1 MNIVIQKFGGTSMA
15 TEENRNKVAEK
26 IIKKNNENYNIV
38 VVVSAIGR
46 AGNPYATDSL
56 LQLVDKKTLGKR
68 EMDLLLSC
76 GEIISA
82 VVLSNVLNKKGI
94 KTKVF
99 TGYQAG
105 IITDNNFGNAEIT
118 KINPINIIETLK
130 KNKIAI
136 VAGFQ
141 GMTPE
146 AEITTLGRG
155 GSDITAIALGKALD
169 CNYVEI
175 YTDVD
180 GIMTADPNIVPTA
193 KVLET
198 MCYSEVY
205 QLAEDGAKVIHPKAI
220 EIAQQSN
227 VPVRIKNTFSD
238 NTGTTIEEPSVSYY
252 NNRKE
257 LFSDKIITA
266 ITYKKGRVQV
276 NIKTTNKDDNTEK
289 LMEKITKEKISID
302 LINFFVDKKV
312 FTINKEDLSKLT
324 KILDEEKYKYEIIE
338 NCCKLSA
345 IGYKMQGVPGVMAKI
360 VSALSREK
368 IEILQ
373 SSDSHNTI
381 WCLIYEKDLN
391 RAVRALHK
399 EFKMDE

>member
-1 MNIVIQKFGGTSMA
+1 MNIVVQKFGGTSLSN
-15 TEENRNKVAEK
+15 EKNRIKVAEK
-26 IIKKNNENYNIV
+26 IIEKYNENYGVV

-56 LQLVDKKTLGKR
+56 LGLIKQINLEKR
-68 EMDLLLSC
+68 EIDLLMSC
-76 GEIISA
+76 GETISA
-82 VVLSNVLNKKGI
+82 VVLANVLNGKGV

-105 IITDNNFGNAEIT
+105 ITTNANFGNAEIISI
-118 KINPINIIETLK
+118 KPDNLINTIKEE
-130 KNKIAI
+130 KIAI
-136 VAGFQ
+136 VTGFQ
-141 GMTPE
+141 GMTSE
-146 AEITTLGRG
+146 GDITTLGRG
-155 GSDITAIALGKALD
+155 GSDISAIALGKAL
-169 CNYVEI
+169 NSEYVEI

-180 GIMTADPNIVPTA
+180 GIMTADPNIVPSA
-193 KVLET
+193 KVLDT

-227 VPVRIKNTFSD
+227 IPVKIKNTFSD
-238 NTGTTIEEPSVSYY
+238 SSGTSIEEPNIQYY

-257 LFSDKIITA
+257 LFNEKIITA

-276 NIKTTNKDDNTEK
+276 KIKTNINDHTDN
-289 LMEKITKEKISID
+289 LMEEITKNNISID

-312 FTINKEDLSKLT
+312 FTIDEEDLSTLL
-324 KILDEEKYKYEIIE
+324 KILDEGKYDYEIVK

-360 VSALSREK
+360 VGALSKEN

-381 WCLIYEKDLN
+381 WCLIHEKDLDK
-391 RAVRALHK
+391 AVRALHRDFGLDK
-399 EFKMDE
+399 